1 MLLFSR
7 LIISNIQIMIFTFF
21 YILPLRIIFKQS
33 LQMFPFADEF
43 AFFCILKL
51 AKIIFLV
58 LQIKHYIIFLK

>member
-1 MLLFSR
+1 
-7 LIISNIQIMIFTFF
+7 MIFTFF

-43 AFFCILKL
+43 AFFCILKF